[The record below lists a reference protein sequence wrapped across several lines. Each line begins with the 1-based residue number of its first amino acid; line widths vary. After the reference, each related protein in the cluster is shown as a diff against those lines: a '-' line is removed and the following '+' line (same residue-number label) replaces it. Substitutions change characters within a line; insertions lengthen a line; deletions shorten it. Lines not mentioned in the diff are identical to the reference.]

1 MGFER
6 DLQERLAAA
15 RETWRSSELPAAL
28 DEARLAWQQSMLG
41 DFPTV
46 SICSSAPAR
55 AHAHTHVCRC
65 SNMLRHMELVY

>member
-46 SICSSAPAR
+46 STRESAYSSTC
-55 AHAHTHVCRC
+55 AHLRVWLFE
-65 SNMLRHMELVY
+65 LRHMELVY